1 MCTEVCG
8 PPELDTLPAGS
19 HLAASLLGH
28 AAKHGVHITLP
39 QGIDEE
45 EIDAAIRYGTHAST
59 NKEAGFIHVEL
70 VKQV

>member
-28 AAKHGVHITLP
+28 SEKHGVHIALP
-39 QGIDEE
+39 QVIDEE
-45 EIDAAIRYGTHAST
+45 EIDAAIRYGTHASP
-59 NKEAGFIHVEL
+59 NKAVEFIHMKL
-70 VKQV
+70 DD